1 MGNACSNIITPN
13 PADVILLI
21 FALIVLVVL
30 IWCIWAFFY
39 AIFLLIF
46 SKWDKSKFSASLD
59 CVRYM
64 IIWLFV
70 TVMLLFMAP
79 TILKVFGVPD
89 ADNYSA
95 KYIFVKVGNIVSC
108 VSLWI
113 TKVITDYPNNNPF
126 GSNADPFG
134 TTQSYWT
141 DSASTAI
148 TIYQL

>member
-30 IWCIWAFFY
+30 VWCVWAFFY
-39 AIFLLIF
+39 AVFLFIF
-46 SKWDKSKFSASLD
+46 SKWDDSKVKSAWN
-59 CVRYM
+59 CIRYM
-64 IIWLFV
+64 IIWLFI

-79 TILKVFGVPD
+79 TVLKLFRMPD
-89 ADNYSA
+89 ADSYSA
-95 KYIFVKVGNIVSC
+95 KYIFVKIVSC

-126 GSNADPFG
+126 GSNADPFWM
-134 TTQSYWT
+134 TQSYWT
-141 DSASTAI
+141 DSAGTTM